1 MGSLLIQRVL
11 EASAEI
17 SLTKA
22 EIFCS
27 ILFCISV
34 CMTKLMA
41 LFAWDLSWEGAVDRL
56 HDLLCLPSFPGICGP
71 RSWLSFCWADSLPS
85 LRLKAML
92 LWAFWPLKPFTELT
106 QLPMVSS
113 YAFFYEDLFG
123 FPAFVQSIIKTK
135 PWTCFLWDSVCWS
148 WALYSDGSR
157 CSFMCGLALVY
168 GRTSP
173 SMFQFF
179 SRLVKALSVLT
190 GSLPASSSAKL
201 PEEWPRKCI
210 QACAECLW
218 QVLAQRKISL
228 LAQCEPKPYTC
239 ACARV
244 SVCRDVAEDACW
256 PCRAGPEWSRQQ
268 PCAV

>member
-41 LFAWDLSWEGAVDRL
+41 LFAWDFSWEGAVDRS

-71 RSWLSFCWADSLPS
+71 HSWLSFCWADSLPS

-113 YAFFYEDLFG
+113 YAFFMRIYLD
-123 FPAFVQSIIKTK
+123 
-135 PWTCFLWDSVCWS
+135 FLL
-148 WALYSDGSR
+148 LY
-157 CSFMCGLALVY
+157 
-168 GRTSP
+168 
-173 SMFQFF
+173 
-179 SRLVKALSVLT
+179 KALSKQSREHVSSEIACAGVGHFT
-190 GSLPASSSAKL
+190 PMGPAVPLCVVWLLSIVEL
-201 PEEWPRKCI
+201 L
-210 QACAECLW
+210 QACSSFSLDWSKHSQCLL
-218 QVLAQRKISL
+218 VACL
-228 LAQCEPKPYTC
+228 LALLQNCLKSGQGS
-239 ACARV
+239 AFRLALSAFGR
-244 SVCRDVAEDACW
+244 CW
-256 PCRAGPEWSRQQ
+256 HRGR
-268 PCAV
+268 